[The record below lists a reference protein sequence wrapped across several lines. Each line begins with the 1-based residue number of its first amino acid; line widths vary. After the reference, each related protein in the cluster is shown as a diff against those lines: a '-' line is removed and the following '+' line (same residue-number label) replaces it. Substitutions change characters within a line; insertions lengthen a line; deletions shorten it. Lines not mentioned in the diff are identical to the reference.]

1 MRHHAHRLCS
11 SPASHTAG
19 AILSISFKT
28 KYSNLPRIQ
37 IECDLLDTEKTYRH
51 VFNEQGC
58 AAMDY
63 VANVPF
69 TDQGGNT
76 GACGRGTGGGIAS
89 FGRTEMG
96 GAGC

>member
-37 IECDLLDTEKTYRH
+37 IECDLLDSSKTYRH
-51 VFNEQGC
+51 VFSDEGC
-58 AAMDY
+58 DDTRFKAS
-63 VANVPF
+63 VHF
-69 TDQGGNT
+69 TGDD
-76 GACGRGTGGGIAS
+76 
-89 FGRTEMG
+89 G
-96 GAGC
+96 GALAC